1 MLGQDFFLKA
11 FPMHGAIE
19 GGKAEHSSMLNSRQ
33 GFSDAL
39 GSWLFSSAGSPERA
53 MSHYR
58 QAILLSP
65 AHHVAMVNLGR
76 LHRSLGHNKE
86 AEVWYKR

>member
-1 MLGQDFFLKA
+1 MA
-11 FPMHGAIE
+11 
-19 GGKAEHSSMLNSRQ
+19 
-33 GFSDAL
+33 
-39 GSWLFSSAGSPERA
+39 
-53 MSHYR
+53 HYR

-76 LHRSLGHNKE
+76 LHRSLGQNKE